1 MADNIPDNPR
11 LITFA
16 EAQERY
22 GGGGSGNVSVV
33 DLGII
38 TAADVQREGVMTL
51 IPYTPGRFV
60 EEVFYTFDGY
70 IAPDPPQSTIEFVTP
85 NEANISTT
93 MVGQFSIDGVRDT
106 KGCRSNGFLLDP
118 AGATSSQ
125 DTAQILDTTPLYACS
140 ILSGLYRPIA
150 TWEPLKAFDDTG
162 FVLLVGGK
170 IRKADA
176 GDSGLGGVTGSVEPD
191 WSSPDPITDDGT
203 MNWSAP
209 IEFPTAQIH
218 AFAKVIDI
226 PGLTLPIPTT
236 IEWVVQP
243 SDTVAGENITPAPT
257 LRMLDQNG
265 DPYVFQNMQFLLLIF
280 LLGDGTLNGF
290 ATDYDPITGVVTF
303 GNLNVTDPANGVILR
318 AEFLGAGVTPVNS
331 DPFDVTAP

>member
-1 MADNIPDNPR
+1 MNDEDNPR
-11 LITFA
+11 WVTLA
-16 EAQERY
+16 EAIQRFGS
-22 GGGGSGNVSVV
+22 GGGNYSII

-38 TAADVQREGVMTL
+38 SAADVQREGVMTL

-70 IAPDPPQSTIEFVTP
+70 ISEESTPQSTIELVTP
-85 NEANISTT
+85 NQALVSST
-93 MVGQFSIDGVRDT
+93 MVGTFGGDALADT
-106 KGCRSNGFLLDP
+106 KGCRSRGLLLDP
-118 AGATSSQ
+118 SSIASTQ

-140 ILSGLYRPIA
+140 VLSGLYRPVA
-150 TWEPLKAFDDTG
+150 TWEPNKAFDDTG

-170 IRKADA
+170 IRIADTGDA
-176 GDSGLGGVTGSVEPD
+176 GVGGVTGSIEPD

-218 AFAKVIDI
+218 AFAKVVDI
-226 PGLTLPIPTT
+226 TGSELPIPTT

-243 SDTVAGENITPAPT
+243 SDTVAGENITPAPQ
-257 LRMLDQNG
+257 LRILDQNG
-265 DPYVFQNMQFLLLIF
+265 DAYVFLAGLQYVLNPF

-290 ATDYDPITGVVTF
+290 ATGYDPITGIVTY
-303 GNLNVTDPANGVILR
+303 GNLNVTDPADGVILR
-318 AEFLGAGVTPVNS
+318 AEFSGAGVDPADS
-331 DPFDVTAP
+331 DPFDVTTP